1 MTAMTLPPTAED
13 LPTALVDRDQWVCW
27 RTHDRDDKPTKV
39 PIIPET
45 TQFASTTDPETWR
58 SFATAREGVTT
69 TPVDGLGFVFTADD
83 PLIGIDL
90 DDCRDPE
97 SGAPTAWAD
106 NIIADLDSY
115 TEISPSGTGYHI
127 LVTGTLP
134 DGRNRAGDLELYDR
148 SRFFTVTGDHV
159 DGTPATVCER
169 NDAVATLHAAEIAA
183 STATASTGDAEPGDA
198 EPASA
203 PEPASD
209 EAAAS
214 DETQR
219 EAADISDTELLNR
232 ARNAANGDKF
242 SRLWNGQTSG
252 YESHSEADLA
262 LCRLLAFWTGRDAQ
276 RIDRLFRDSGLYR
289 EKWDT
294 VHYADG
300 STYGAKTIERAI
312 ASTDDVYTP
321 PATTDTATTTGATGT
336 GSGTGV
342 ERAVGDRSDAQSA
355 SATASDAAAPAD
367 ADVAATPAGR
377 DSAAAPSA
385 AQDLSVA
392 SEADDAPRSRTQRE
406 AARLARIEELTTRV
420 EELLAEN
427 ERLRADLEAERD
439 RREELEAAVDEA
451 EQTDAAGPT
460 RSWWPFSR

>member
-1 MTAMTLPPTAED
+1 MTLPPTADD

-27 RTHDRDDKPTKV
+27 RTHGRDDKPTKV
-39 PIIPET
+39 PIVPGT
-45 TQFASTTDPETWR
+45 TQFASTTDPPTWR

-97 SGAPTAWAD
+97 SGEPTAWAD
-106 NIIADLDSY
+106 DIIADLDSY

-169 NDAVATLHAAEIAA
+169 NDAVATLHATEIAA
-183 STATASTGDAEPGDA
+183 STATTSADDAEPSDTKT
-198 EPASA
+198 ASA
-203 PEPASD
+203 PEPSS
-209 EAAAS
+209 EAAAP
-214 DETQR
+214 DETEP
-219 EAADISDTELLNR
+219 EAADIPDTELLNR
-232 ARNAANGDKF
+232 ALNAANGDKF

-300 STYGAKTIERAI
+300 STYGAKTIERGI
-312 ASTDDVYTP
+312 ASTDDVYTT

-336 GSGTGV
+336 GSGTGS
-342 ERAVGDRSDAQSA
+342 ERAVADRSDAQSA
-355 SATASDAAAPAD
+355 SPTASDAAVPAD
-367 ADVAATPAGR
+367 ADVAATPADQ
-377 DSAAAPSA
+377 DSAAAASA
-385 AQDLSVA
+385 AQDPDGVSD
-392 SEADDAPRSRTQRE
+392 ADDAPRSRSQRE

-451 EQTDAAGPT
+451 EQPNEAGPI
-460 RSWWPFSR
+460 RSWWPFSRW